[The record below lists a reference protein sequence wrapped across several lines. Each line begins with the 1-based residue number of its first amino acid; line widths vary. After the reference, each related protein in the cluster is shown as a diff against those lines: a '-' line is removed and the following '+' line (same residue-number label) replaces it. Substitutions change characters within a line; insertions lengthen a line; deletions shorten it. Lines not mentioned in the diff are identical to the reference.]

1 MFVKKIVLTGFKSFA
16 DKTEFLFGDGITA
29 VVGPNGC
36 GKSNVVDAVKWV
48 LGEQSAK
55 GLRGRQ
61 MLDMIFNGSG
71 TRKSAGLAQVDLV
84 FDNADGKLSTDQ
96 TEVTV
101 SRRLYRSGES
111 EYLLNLQPCRLK
123 DIKELFLDTGVGLG
137 AYSIIEQGKVDL
149 LLQANPQE
157 RRIVFEEAAGI
168 SKYKLRKREA
178 ARKLERTEQNLLRVQ
193 DVIDEVS
200 RRLRSVKQQAG
211 RARSYQTYHARL
223 QVLRSTYSMAEYHKM
238 RDQIARQS
246 AEAERLADEML
257 SIRRDISANEAASS
271 DLDVEIVQLDERI
284 RDADGRVGQIEASI
298 KAHEERVTQSRHR
311 ADEQREVLATTE
323 QRIAGH
329 RAEAQSAHDS
339 IAREAAALHE
349 IDDALAEITRRT
361 EELSTDDR
369 RLAHEQ
375 ARAEND
381 LEAAKSAVIE
391 TMRRQ
396 AQLNNDL
403 AAWTSRRESLDGQRE
418 RVAARQRELADEL
431 SRQHEHARTLQRREE
446 ELHESI
452 DRASAALEAMK
463 QQVAAVRDALDQRAR
478 ELAEAKEHR
487 SALLSKQQML
497 QDLERR
503 REGVREGVRLLLER
517 REQSPHEHDY
527 IVGMVADL
535 FQTDVEHAPL
545 IELALGERDQCLV
558 VRDGE
563 RFLGEVR
570 KLGEQAGRVSA
581 FCLDRISPLIGGRD
595 FSGQPGF
602 VANAIDLVR
611 YPGAP
616 GHEILMRRLFGNVVV
631 VASLDDAVAMS
642 RQDASGYRF
651 ITRGGEILEPD
662 GSVSAGL
669 RGTQTGLVS
678 RKSELR
684 ELGDALAAHDLRV
697 RELEERRA
705 QTTAEVD
712 QLDQQTH
719 ALREELHAVQSE
731 RIEVHAQVQNL
742 EESIRRL
749 SNEQPLLAGE
759 LQMLDSQIRETVGR
773 LEQGGAALAEL
784 TTTAEAEK
792 RTVDDLG
799 RQLADAVER
808 RQRTAAAFTEARIE
822 AGRLREKQSAIATT
836 LNGLRRRLAEIDA
849 AIEATTREADECRH
863 RIDSAERTAVEATE
877 KLRTLAQERDALARE
892 AVELRRTRDGVRVR
906 IETLAAEVKA
916 HRSALEE
923 RESRR
928 HAIDVEL
935 EGVRTRCDDLVA
947 RVREELDIDL
957 PARYKDYQ
965 HSDQDWTAIEA
976 EIADLKEK
984 LHRLGHVNLD
994 AIAELEELEIRE
1006 KFLTTQRDDLS
1017 DSRRQLETLI
1027 TELNEI
1033 CRERFEATFEQSRI
1047 HFQELFRKLFGGG
1060 RANFILEDPTDV
1072 LESGIEIVAQPP
1084 GKELQSITLMS
1095 GGEKTMTAI
1104 ALLLAIFKS
1113 KPSPFA
1119 VLDEVDAALDEA
1131 NNERFN
1137 RIIAEFCDQSQFIII
1152 THSKRTMSIADRM
1165 YGVTM
1170 QEAGVSK
1177 RVSVQFEDTSKHAG
1191 GGASAAVA

>member
-1 MFVKKIVLTGFKSFA
+1 MFVKKIILTGFKSFA
-16 DKTEFLFGDGITA
+16 DKTEFAFGEGITA

-84 FDNADGKLSTDQ
+84 FDNSDGKLATDQ
-96 TEVTV
+96 TEVSV

-111 EYLLNLQPCRLK
+111 EYLLNMQPCRLK

-168 SKYKLRKREA
+168 SKYKLRKKEA
-178 ARKLERTEQNLLRVQ
+178 GRKLERTEQNLLRVQ

-223 QVLRSTYSMAEYHKM
+223 QELRSTYSMAEYHKM
-238 RDQIARQS
+238 QTQIARQT
-246 AEAERLADEML
+246 AEAQRLANEMVA
-257 SIRRDISANEAASS
+257 IRKDISANEAQSS
-271 DLDVEIVQLDERI
+271 DLDVEIVQLDEQI
-284 RDADGRVGQIEASI
+284 RDADGRVSQIEASI

-311 ADEQREVLATTE
+311 ADEQRDVLATAE

-329 RAEAQSAHDS
+329 RSDAQSVNDG
-339 IAREAAALHE
+339 IAREEASLGE
-349 IDDALAEITRRT
+349 IDRSLDEMSQRTEALAAEDT
-361 EELSTDDR
+361 

-375 ARAEND
+375 ADAESS
-381 LEAAKSAVIE
+381 LEAAKSQVIE

-403 AAWTSRRESLDGQRE
+403 AAWTSRRESFEGQRE

-431 SRQHEHARTLQRREE
+431 ARQHEHARTLQRRED
-446 ELHESI
+446 ELHASI
-452 DRASAALEAMK
+452 ERTSADLEAMK

-517 REQSPHEHDY
+517 REQSPAENEY
-527 IVGMVADL
+527 IVGMVADM
-535 FQTDVEHAPL
+535 FETDVEHAPL
-545 IELALGERDQCLV
+545 IELALGDRDQCLV
-558 VRDGE
+558 VHDGE
-563 RFLGEVR
+563 RFLADAR
-570 KLGEQAGRVSA
+570 RLGEEAGRVTA
-581 FCLDRISPLIGGRD
+581 FCLDRISPVIGGRD
-595 FSGQPGF
+595 FSGRPGF

-611 YPGAP
+611 YAGS
-616 GHEILMRRLFGNVVV
+616 HERLMRRLFGNVVI
-631 VASLDDAVAMS
+631 VASLDDALAMS
-642 RQDASGYRF
+642 REDAAGYRF
-651 ITRGGEILEPD
+651 VTRSGEILEPD

-684 ELGDALAAHDLRV
+684 ELNDALAASDVRV
-697 RELEERRA
+697 SELEERRA
-705 QTTAEVD
+705 QTTAEAD
-712 QLDQQTH
+712 ELDRQTH
-719 ALREELHAVQSE
+719 ALREALHAVQSE

-742 EESIRRL
+742 EESVRRL
-749 SNEQPLLAGE
+749 SNEQPLLSGE
-759 LQMLDSQIRETVGR
+759 LQMLDTQIRETSGR
-773 LEQGGAALAEL
+773 IDQGRASLDEL
-784 TTTAEAEK
+784 TTTADGEK
-792 RTVDDLG
+792 RTVDELTS
-799 RQLADAVER
+799 RLTATAEQ
-808 RQRTAAAFTEARIE
+808 RQRSAAAFTEARIE
-822 AGRLREKQSAIATT
+822 SGRLREKQSAIAAT
-836 LNGLRRRLAEIDA
+836 LNTLRRRLAEIDA
-849 AIEATTREADECRH
+849 AMESTTREADECRR
-863 RIDSAERTAVEATE
+863 RIEQAERTAVEATE
-877 KLRTLAQERDALARE
+877 KLQALGQERDDVSRE
-892 AVELRRTRDGVRVR
+892 AVELRRKRDGIRVR
-906 IETLAAEVKA
+906 IETLAAEIKA
-916 HRSALEE
+916 HRTALEE
-923 RESRR
+923 RDARR

-935 EGVRTRCDDLVA
+935 EGVRTRCADLVT
-947 RVREELDIDL
+947 RIRDELDIDL
-957 PARYKDYQ
+957 PARYEHYE
-965 HSDQDWTAIEA
+965 HNEQDWSAIEA
-976 EIADLKEK
+976 EIADLKDK
-984 LHRLGHVNLD
+984 LHRLGNVNLD
-994 AIAELEELEIRE
+994 AITELEELELRE
-1006 KFLTTQRDDLS
+1006 KFLTSQRDDLNE
-1017 DSRRQLETLI
+1017 SRRQLEALI
-1027 TELNEI
+1027 NELNDI

-1137 RIIAEFCDQSQFIII
+1137 RIVSEFCDQSQFIII

-1177 RVSVQFEDTSKHAG
+1177 RVSVQFDDTSKHDKG
-1191 GGASAAVA
+1191 TSAAVA